1 MSVLNL
7 VSASAIKYINISDLI
22 ISPINVRVLSPQY
35 NNTNVNTTANTNAN
49 TNTTDITTDITTDTN
64 RASDN
69 MSFVSTNVDISNENN
84 TTTDKTKSNN
94 NNIQYTELV
103 NNIRLYGLLN
113 PLTVVYNALKNN
125 YEIIA
130 GIRRFSAV
138 CELGYTTVQCNVL
151 PDTINENDQVII
163 SLTENMHRSN
173 MTLGERVKTYC
184 NLIHRYKKQY
194 EHQPHINSKTD
205 NTNDIFEKLA
215 KDMCVSV
222 KSIKTYSQL
231 SHFSDAILD
240 KLDAKGNEKITL
252 DFAVQLSKLNITDE
266 DDLLNIIDNVF
277 MDVKSTDRCDLI
289 KTILTNEKFNDYGE
303 SHQYIKK
310 ITQIKTQFVKDL
322 EQQQIEKKKK
332 DDDYKRFL
340 QEQDD
345 KKRRNDINVE
355 PSPVQ
360 IPKHEP
366 LHIEP
371 EPSIV
376 KIYTNNTVNTD
387 NTVNENKFNELKK
400 QTKTFFTPQKTS
412 ILNPPLYEHYSN
424 SILDRYNKKC
434 IISSY
439 DDNACNVIPIIPI
452 TNKTLFDI
460 NNGILLNGILTKLFE
475 KQYWS
480 INPDTL
486 CVEIINN
493 DNNIISKPTYDYL
506 CIYNKQY
513 TSILKSYPNTIKY
526 MTEHYNKFKLNISGL

>member
-1 MSVLNL
+1 MSVLGSL
-7 VSASAIKYINISDLI
+7 SASTIKYINISDLI

-35 NNTNVNTTANTNAN
+35 TNSNTNANTNTN
-49 TNTTDITTDITTDTN
+49 TNTTDITTDTN
-64 RASDN
+64 SASDN
-69 MSFVSTNVDISNENN
+69 MSFISTNIDISNENN

-113 PLTVVYNALKNN
+113 PLTVVYNASTNN

-194 EHQPHINSKTD
+194 EHQPHINSRTD

-231 SHFSDAILD
+231 SHFPDAVLD

-252 DFAVQLSKLNITDE
+252 EFAVQLSKLNITDE
-266 DDLLNIIDNVF
+266 NDLLNIIDNVF

-322 EQQQIEKKKK
+322 EQQQIEKKTKE
-332 DDDYKRFL
+332 DNYKQFL

-360 IPKHEP
+360 IPKLEP

-371 EPSIV
+371 IPSIV
-376 KIYTNNTVNTD
+376 KIYTDNTD
-387 NTVNENKFNELKK
+387 NTDNTINENKFNELKK
-400 QTKTFFTPQKTS
+400 QTKTFFTVQKTS

-526 MTEHYNKFKLNISGL
+526 MTEHYNKFRLNISGL